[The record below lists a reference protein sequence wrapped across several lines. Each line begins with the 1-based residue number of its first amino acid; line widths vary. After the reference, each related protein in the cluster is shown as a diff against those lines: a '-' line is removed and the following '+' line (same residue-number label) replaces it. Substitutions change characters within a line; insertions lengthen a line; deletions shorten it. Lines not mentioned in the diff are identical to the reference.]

1 MSWIAA
7 ASALGVA
14 WLATY
19 LLHSTMLLGCAY
31 LLSRLL
37 KRRPDWVESIWKVAL
52 LGGLI
57 TATAQTGLGSSPL
70 GGQLSLGGAVA
81 ASSGSA
87 PSSELPA
94 MHLGSETLALAAY
107 LPSASATDSAPAP
120 APSPIASD
128 AALAHGAAM
137 PAWAW
142 LVVFSLYLV
151 VALFFAARLWRGWRQ
166 LGRSIG
172 ARREV
177 DEPEVLDVIA
187 ALRRASRF
195 KSGLR
200 VTASE
205 RVAAHFAM
213 GVVRPEICLPERAL
227 VELDGDRRES
237 LLAHELGHV
246 VRRDP
251 LWRLV
256 GAIMTRAFFFQPLNY
271 LAARELETLSELACD
286 DFAAAH
292 TRRPLALAHCLAE
305 VATWTVSTHQAGPV
319 AAMARRRSALATRV
333 ARLVSG
339 DLPRRPLRA
348 APRVVALPAVVV
360 GVFALAAPVVA
371 GPQSQ
376 PPKVGAELA
385 GNSEPISDRE
395 LARMVARALVDS
407 ALEEALARAPVQPHD
422 EATAGDR
429 AEGTPTPDVPA
440 TPSEN
445 TRRGD
450 GERRRVILSRGDWP
464 FAEITDEE
472 LRRMIP
478 SDEEIQR
485 MIPSEA
491 DIQRMIPSRDEI
503 LRRIPSEDD
512 IRRMIPSEDD
522 IRRMIPSE
530 DDIRRMIPSEDDIRR
545 MIPSEDDIRRMIP
558 SEDDI
563 QRMLPSED
571 DIRRMILR
579 PPAAKRPPA
588 KPGASA
594 PEPPAPPPID

>member
-37 KRRPDWVESIWKVAL
+37 GRRPDWVESIWKVAL
-52 LGGLI
+52 VGGLI
-57 TATAQTGLGSSPL
+57 TATAQTGLGISPL

-81 ASSGSA
+81 ASSESA
-87 PSSELPA
+87 PSSALPS
-94 MHLGSETLALAAY
+94 MPFGSETHALAAY
-107 LPSASATDSAPAP
+107 LPAASAADTAPAP
-120 APSPIASD
+120 FTTPIASE
-128 AALAHGAAM
+128 AALAPGAAM
-137 PAWAW
+137 PVWAW
-142 LVVFSLYLV
+142 MVVFALYLI
-151 VALFFAARLWRGWRQ
+151 VACFFAARLWRGWRQ

-195 KSGLR
+195 EGGLR
-200 VTASE
+200 VTASA
-205 RVAAHFAM
+205 RVAAPFAM
-213 GVVRPEICLPERAL
+213 GVLRPEICLPERAL
-227 VELDGDRRES
+227 VELDRDRRES

-256 GAIMTRAFFFQPLNY
+256 GAVMTRAFFFQPLNY

-292 TRRPLALAHCLAE
+292 TQRPLALARCLAE
-305 VATWTVSTHQAGPV
+305 VATWTVSMRQAGPV
-319 AAMARRRSALATRV
+319 AAMARRRSVLAARV

-348 APRVVALPAVVV
+348 RPRAVALPAVVV

-371 GPQSQ
+371 GPQSL
-376 PPKVGAELA
+376 PSNVGAELA
-385 GNSEPISDRE
+385 GSSEPISDRE
-395 LARMVARALVDS
+395 PATMAARPRDSS
-407 ALEEALARAPVQPHD
+407 ALKEALAR
-422 EATAGDR
+422 
-429 AEGTPTPDVPA
+429 EG
-440 TPSEN
+440 
-445 TRRGD
+445 
-450 GERRRVILSRGDWP
+450 
-464 FAEITDEE
+464 E
-472 LRRMIP
+472 LRRMLP
-478 SDEEIQR
+478 SDEE
-485 MIPSEA
+485 
-491 DIQRMIPSRDEI
+491 
-503 LRRIPSEDD
+503 L
-512 IRRMIPSEDD
+512 RRMIPSEDD

-558 SEDDI
+558 SRDELLRRI
-563 QRMLPSED
+563 PSED
-571 DIRRMILR
+571 DIRRMIPSEAEIQRRILR
-579 PPAAKRPPA
+579 PPAAERPPA
-588 KPGASA
+588 NPGAPA
-594 PEPPAPPPID
+594 PEPPAPPPLD